1 MAFEQDKDYKIKYSA
16 DWLVPQA
23 WVGKRLIV
31 RGGTLQ
37 DYLDRGFEL
46 IGDSN
51 DAEVAKFNELTEKY
65 KAGTLTKDQYENE
78 LISNNI

>member
-1 MAFEQDKDYKIKYSA
+1 MA
-16 DWLVPQA
+16 
-23 WVGKRLIV
+23 
-31 RGGTLQ
+31 TLRRKT
-37 DYLDRGFEL
+37 RGFEL

-78 LISNNI
+78 LIIGKYR